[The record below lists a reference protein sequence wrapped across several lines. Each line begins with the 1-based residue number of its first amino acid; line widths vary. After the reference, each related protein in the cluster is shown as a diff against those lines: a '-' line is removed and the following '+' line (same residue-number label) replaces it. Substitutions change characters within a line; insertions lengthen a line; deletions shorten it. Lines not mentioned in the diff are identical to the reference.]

1 MRTLDTI
8 RFFFLSTFFFVTAC
22 DENDNP
28 AGRPQTSG
36 SIETFAGMGPAQFG
50 YEGDNGLAT
59 EAKLGY
65 ITGIAVDA
73 SDNVYF
79 TDGAANV
86 IRKILESNGVI
97 STIAGKFIGFNQ
109 INSTPF
115 AGDGGNATEAYL
127 NVPLAT
133 TVDGSGNIIVADAGN
148 NAVREISATTGNIT
162 TLAGGSGFSGYDGDG
177 GLATQSKIW
186 NPYSVAIDATGNI
199 YFADSQN
206 NAIRLITKFTG
217 KIATLAGLGPDNGG
231 YTGDGNPA
239 VLAKLNSPQG
249 IAVAGNGDVY
259 IADTGNNVIRKISG
273 GVISTVAGTGEEGY
287 TGDNGPAVNAT
298 FTSLKGLAVDAEN
311 NLYVADSGNNVI
323 RMISNTDGIISTV
336 AGNGNAGYS
345 GDGGPARDAQLS
357 TPLGVAID
365 SKGNVYIAD
374 SQNSVIRVVVN

>member
-1 MRTLDTI
+1 
-8 RFFFLSTFFFVTAC
+8 
-22 DENDNP
+22 
-28 AGRPQTSG
+28 
-36 SIETFAGMGPAQFG
+36 MGPAQFG

-65 ITGIAVDA
+65 ITGIAVDV

-148 NAVREISATTGNIT
+148 NAVREVSATTGNIT